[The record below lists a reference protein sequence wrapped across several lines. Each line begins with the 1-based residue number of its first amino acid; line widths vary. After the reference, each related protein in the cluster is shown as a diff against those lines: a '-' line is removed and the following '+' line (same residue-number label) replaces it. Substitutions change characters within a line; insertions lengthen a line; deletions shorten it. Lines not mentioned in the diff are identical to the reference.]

1 MLIIKLKKEVNITM
15 NKIWYLIQKSNSFLF
30 FFNSENKYNK
40 YNKTY

>member
-15 NKIWYLIQKSNSFLF
+15 NKIWYLIQKINNFLLF
-30 FFNSENKYNK
+30 LNIENKYNK